1 VPTLKLTG
9 GKSPARSKP
18 AAPARKSPA
27 RKPAA
32 KQAPTRTSKPAP
44 KRTAAAAPAQE
55 SNGNGRSPRLP
66 EGWTKAEFN
75 AVIKDMRKAKAA
87 REAAAERLK
96 ESQAAAN
103 GLALELL
110 DQGVQMSVISTELEL
125 SRQWMYT
132 MLKERA
138 EKEGIPAPTRSRKPA
153 AKSTRTTKP
162 TAKKRPATK
171 QAASKPAAKRSP
183 ARKRPP
189 AAKTAPTVTGRGR
202 VRLSR

>member
-1 VPTLKLTG
+1 MPTLKLKSG
-9 GKSPARSKP
+9 GKSPAKS
-18 AAPARKSPA
+18 PARKTPA

-32 KQAPTRTSKPAP
+32 KQAPTRTSKPAA
-44 KRTAAAAPAQE
+44 KRTTPAQAQANE
-55 SNGNGRSPRLP
+55 NGGARSPRIP

-75 AVIKDMRKAKAA
+75 AAVKDMRKARAA
-87 REAAAERLK
+87 REAAEERLK

-103 GLALELL
+103 GMALELL
-110 DQGVQMSVISTELEL
+110 DQGVQMSVIAVELDL

-132 MLKERA
+132 MLKQRA
-138 EKEGIPAPTRSRKPA
+138 EAEGIPAPTRSRKPA

-162 TAKKRPATK
+162 AAKKRPATK

-189 AAKTAPTVTGRGR
+189 AAKSAPTVTGRGR
-202 VRLSR
+202 VRIAR